1 MRSGSEVSRDP
12 RSERDTPSE
21 PLARLEW
28 DAGLEGLVRLSA
40 ALASGSAD
48 RLEAG
53 VAEAARVCEPL
64 EVEEALL
71 QSYLFLG
78 FPSALNAFAVWRRVS
93 GRAAPDVPDEVGADP
108 LAAWEARGERT
119 CRRVYGRAYDGLREN
134 IGRLQPDL
142 DRWMVQEGYGKVL
155 SRPGLTLGRRECC
168 IAAIL
173 AVKGAKPQFRSH
185 LRGALRCGLE
195 VEAVDRLFATI
206 DPYLNESTRRDAHA
220 VRDVVVEREET

>member
-1 MRSGSEVSRDP
+1 MTGHSRSAGDP
-12 RSERDTPSE
+12 PTDPDTDVVHV
-21 PLARLEW
+21 EW
-28 DAGLEGLVRLSA
+28 DAGLEGLVRASA
-40 ALASGSAD
+40 ALAAGSTD
-48 RLEAG
+48 QLEASLNE
-53 VAEAARVCEPL
+53 AERTCDPL

-78 FPSALNAFAVWRRVS
+78 FPAALNAFAMWRRIS
-93 GRAAPDVPDEVGADP
+93 GRAAHDVDDADP
-108 LAAWEARGERT
+108 DPAAWVARGEST
-119 CRRVYGRAYDGLREN
+119 CRRVYGGAYDGLRQN
-134 IGRLQPDL
+134 IRRLQPDL
-142 DRWMVQEGYGKVL
+142 DRWMVMEGYGKVL

-195 VEAVDRLFATI
+195 VDAVDRLFAAI
-206 DPYLNESTRRDAHA
+206 DPYLNEITRRDAHA

>member
-1 MRSGSEVSRDP
+1 MTEQARSAGDSRTDM
-12 RSERDTPSE
+12 DTD
-21 PLARLEW
+21 LVHVEW
-28 DAGLEGLVRLSA
+28 DAELEVLVRVSA
-40 ALASGSAD
+40 ALASGSTDQLEASLTEAD
-48 RLEAG
+48 RTCDPA
-53 VAEAARVCEPL
+53 

-78 FPSALNAFAVWRRVS
+78 FPSALNAFATWRRIS
-93 GRAAPDVPDEVGADP
+93 GRAAKNVEDADP
-108 LAAWEARGERT
+108 DPTAWVARGERT
-119 CRRVYGRAYDGLREN
+119 CRHVYGGAYEGLRQN
-134 IGRLQPDL
+134 IRRLQPDL
-142 DRWMVQEGYGKVL
+142 DRWMVMEGYGKVL